1 MWLIEFPIIHIIIRL
16 LTLRTIYNI
25 IVQAF
30 QYISRLSNGSRSNGE
45 NDELWYLIIN
55 KSTYPIIGISISVIY

>member
-30 QYISRLSNGSRSNGE
+30 QYICRLSNGSRSNGE